1 MTTTEGQRISSFS
14 SPRLVGGAEGR
25 LSGIGLADLGS
36 RQPTLDD
43 SHRIVLPRPAFVGRE
58 RWTEK
63 RIGAMAI
70 YCSDGRW
77 GDALDEFCH
86 CGLGIPAYDRFA
98 VPGGPAWLC
107 AGNVGQGLSDTTR
120 EQIEFL
126 VTAHELRRIVLIT
139 HFGCAFYRHRF
150 GGSAEQCVQRQID
163 DVRASLDS
171 VERTFAGVRAQGYLA
186 MQRQGVVSFHSIAA

>member
-1 MTTTEGQRISSFS
+1 MTAIESRRILSFS
-14 SPRLVGGAEGR
+14 SPRLVRGAEGR
-25 LSGIGLADLGS
+25 LSGIGLADLASS
-36 RQPTLDD
+36 RQSLDD
-43 SHRIVLPRPAFVGRE
+43 SARIVLPRPAFVGRE

-126 VTAHELRRIVLIT
+126 VSAHELRRIVLIT
-139 HFGCAFYRHRF
+139 HFGCAFYRHRL
-150 GGSAEQCVQRQID
+150 GGSSEQCVQRQID
-163 DVRASLDS
+163 DVSLALDS
-171 VERTFAGVRAQGYLA
+171 IEQTFPAVRAQGYLA
-186 MQRQGVVSFHSIAA
+186 MQRQGVVSFHAIGG